1 MMLGRRLALV
11 LALGS
16 LTPSLAR
23 ADAPTKELR
32 VPPAP
37 SQYFVDT
44 LAELK
49 GALPPELLPAFA
61 VVVADARLRLAASE
75 RAAADGNGERLSVAD
90 ACRAALVDADF
101 AGASKRKGKQLD
113 ALVQLTALQLGVDL
127 HAALRER
134 VGRQLAIRAV
144 RSCNESTTCLDA
156 IAPTAEMPARHI
168 AAVRAQF
175 DGKAK
180 ELEPADRLGN
190 FEIQQLQSTYQSTMS
205 RVKTSDKMQ
214 KAVLDFVKG

>member
-1 MMLGRRLALV
+1 MLLRPIVLV

-16 LTPSLAR
+16 LPPLAAR
-23 ADAPTKELR
+23 ADEPTKALR

-37 SQYFVDT
+37 SQYLVDT

-49 GALPPELLPAFA
+49 AALPAELLPSFA

-75 RAAADGNGERLSVAD
+75 RAAAEGDGERISVAD

-127 HAALRER
+127 HVALRER

-144 RSCNESTTCLDA
+144 RACNDASACLDA
-156 IAPTAEMPARHI
+156 IAPTSEMTADHV
-168 AAVRAQF
+168 ATVRKQF
-175 DGKAK
+175 EGKGK
-180 ELEPADRLGN
+180 ELESADRLGN
-190 FEIQQLQSTYQSTMS
+190 FEIQQLTATYQSTMA